1 MPDTLTAQIEDTE
14 RQVLVHKREASL
26 CTAMLTRKLRQQIT
40 EPSSLLLAS
49 SVGFILGELT
59 KRQPKKPGGA
69 ANTTAAATSPLTV
82 ALNLI
87 TSARTLYTALPLAW
101 MVKTFC
107 QPKVPEQ
114 KLKPQ
119 FRQTEAYVATGRRR
133 RASDYSR

>member
-1 MPDTLTAQIEDTE
+1 MPDTLTAQIEDAE
-14 RQVLVHKREASL
+14 QQVLVHKREAGL

-40 EPSSLLLAS
+40 DPSSLLLAGS
-49 SVGFILGELT
+49 IGFILGELT

-69 ANTTAAATSPLTV
+69 ANTTAATSPLTV

-101 MVKTFC
+101 IVKSFY
-107 QPKVPEQ
+107 QPKMSEQ
-114 KLKPQ
+114 KLNPQ

-133 RASDYSR
+133 RATDYNQ